1 MGKKLISFLISTRF
15 TAILFILF
23 PLSMGVGTFIESYY
37 NTTTAKILIYNA
49 WWFEVMMVFF
59 VINFTLNIKRYN
71 LLSFKKWPVL
81 LLHISWILIILGA
94 GVTRYIGFEGVM
106 PIREN
111 SSSNTFLSEKTFL
124 TVYTDGE
131 IDGQIKRRFNQSDLL
146 LSESTNNY
154 FKWKDNFNSQDF
166 SIEYV
171 NFIENAKEDLVEDV
185 KGEDYLKIV
194 EASNGS
200 RHDHFLKSGQV
211 TSIHNILFA

>member
-23 PLSMGVGTFIESYY
+23 PLSMGIGTFIESYY

-111 SSSNTFLSEKTFL
+111 ASSNTFLSEKTYL
-124 TVYTDGE
+124 TIFADGE
-131 IDGQIKRRFNQSDLL
+131 NDGQIERRVLEGDLLFSDL
-146 LSESTNNY
+146 
-154 FKWKDNFNSQDF
+154 
-166 SIEYV
+166 
-171 NFIENAKEDLVEDV
+171 
-185 KGEDYLKIV
+185 
-194 EASNGS
+194 
-200 RHDHFLKSGQV
+200 H
-211 TSIHNILFA
+211 

>member
-23 PLSMGVGTFIESYY
+23 PLSMGIGTFIESYY

-106 PIREN
+106 PIRAV
-111 SSSNTFLSEKTFL
+111 SYTHL
-124 TVYTDGE
+124 T
-131 IDGQIKRRFNQSDLL
+131 LP
-146 LSESTNNY
+146 TNR
-154 FKWKDNFNSQDF
+154 
-166 SIEYV
+166 EV
-171 NFIENAKEDLVEDV
+171 
-185 KGEDYLKIV
+185 
-194 EASNGS
+194 
-200 RHDHFLKSGQV
+200 
-211 TSIHNILFA
+211 

>member
-23 PLSMGVGTFIESYY
+23 PLSMAIGTFIESYY

-111 SSSNTFLSEKTFL
+111 SSSNTFLSEKTFVQQNDVL
-124 TVYTDGE
+124 F
-131 IDGQIKRRFNQSDLL
+131 RRFLRVRPDLNHTPFEPGNTL
-146 LSESTNNY
+146 NAETFLSLER
-154 FKWKDNFNSQDF
+154 SQR
-166 SIEYV
+166 I
-171 NFIENAKEDLVEDV
+171 
-185 KGEDYLKIV
+185 
-194 EASNGS
+194 
-200 RHDHFLKSGQV
+200 QV
-211 TSIHNILFA
+211 LSK